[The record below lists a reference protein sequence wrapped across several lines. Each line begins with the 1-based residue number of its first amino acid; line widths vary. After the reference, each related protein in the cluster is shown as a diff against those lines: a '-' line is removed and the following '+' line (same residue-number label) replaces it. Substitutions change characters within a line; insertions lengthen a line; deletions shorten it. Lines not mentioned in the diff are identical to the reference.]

1 MAVVK
6 IIELVGSS
14 KTSTDD
20 AAKQA
25 LSQAQGTLR
34 NIRAV
39 DIVSTG
45 IRGENLDEYRAH
57 VRVAFLI
64 EGTEIDLPQGRR
76 SLHSGSF
83 RQAPHVGGRRTH
95 GHNRICRRARGMP
108 PVIEEEVA
116 TLQTWPYGRPPP
128 RERCRKRLRQ
138 RSFTVVCWGVAK
150 R

>member
-25 LSQAQGTLR
+25 LAQAQGSLR

-45 IRGENLDEYRAH
+45 IRARTSTSTAPTF
-57 VRVAFLI
+57 AS
-64 EGTEIDLPQGRR
+64 R
-76 SLHSGSF
+76 S
-83 RQAPHVGGRRTH
+83 
-95 GHNRICRRARGMP
+95 
-108 PVIEEEVA
+108 
-116 TLQTWPYGRPPP
+116 
-128 RERCRKRLRQ
+128 
-138 RSFTVVCWGVAK
+138 
-150 R
+150 

>member
-25 LSQAQGTLR
+25 LEQAKSSLR
-34 NIRAV
+34 NIRAI

-57 VRVAFLI
+57 VRVAFII
-64 EGTEIDLPQGRR
+64 ESSDID
-76 SLHSGSF
+76 
-83 RQAPHVGGRRTH
+83 
-95 GHNRICRRARGMP
+95 
-108 PVIEEEVA
+108 
-116 TLQTWPYGRPPP
+116 
-128 RERCRKRLRQ
+128 
-138 RSFTVVCWGVAK
+138 
-150 R
+150 